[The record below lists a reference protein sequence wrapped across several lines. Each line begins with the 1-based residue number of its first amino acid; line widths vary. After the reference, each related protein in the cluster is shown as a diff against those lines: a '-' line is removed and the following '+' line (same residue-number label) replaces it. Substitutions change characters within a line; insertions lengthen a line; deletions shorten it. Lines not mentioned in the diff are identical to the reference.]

1 MSLDVFL
8 TAFRGG
14 EEVPVDRNALEL
26 SLARNGLAA
35 EQTEALT
42 ADGGRAQMLVDED
55 GASFLV
61 EKLTPELTRLVFEV
75 ARESRLVVL
84 PADGTPNVYL
94 VDPALA
100 AGLPEDLEPNVV
112 ATSAALYARLGASAD
127 VHGAQQA

>member
-42 ADGGRAQMLVDED
+42 ADGGKAHMLVDED

-61 EKLTPELTRLVFEV
+61 QRLTPELSRLVFDV
-75 ARESRLVVL
+75 ARDSRLVVL

-94 VDPALA
+94 VDPAHA
-100 AGLPEDLEPNVV
+100 AGLPDDLEPNVV
-112 ATSAALYARLGASAD
+112 ATSAALYARLRASAD
-127 VHGAQQA
+127 LHGAQPA

>member
-1 MSLDVFL
+1 VSLDVFL